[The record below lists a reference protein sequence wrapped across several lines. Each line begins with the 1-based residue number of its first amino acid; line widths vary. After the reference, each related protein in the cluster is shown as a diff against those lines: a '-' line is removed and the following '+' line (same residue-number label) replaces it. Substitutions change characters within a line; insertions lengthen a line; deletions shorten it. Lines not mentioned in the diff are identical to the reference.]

1 MNEWR
6 PVQIRPSP
14 DTPSQTPVNTSSGE
28 GKKDTESGAKGEK
41 SAQESEDDNDE
52 SVDETEQAV
61 IDICRYSP
69 SALCQVVSESLL

>member
-14 DTPSQTPVNTSSGE
+14 DTPSQTPVNRR
-28 GKKDTESGAKGEK
+28 KGEK